1 MIKYGFGFYQVFK
14 EQIHPRQLDIQVLN
28 QQARDL
34 TKDSPTEQTSPI
46 KDDLAQVNNKWDN
59 LLDNMAERKVGN

>member
-1 MIKYGFGFYQVFK
+1 MFK
-14 EQIHPRQLDIQVLN
+14 EQVHPRQLDIQVLN

-46 KDDLAQVNNKWDN
+46 KEDLARVNNKWDN
-59 LLDNMAERKVGN
+59 LLDNMAERKVTFNFFLFD